1 MSDYRDR
8 YLTHP
13 EPVEIF
19 QDAEDT
25 RKVGN
30 SHNQYQCID
39 CHDFTGG
46 PLAAFEHHRQ
56 HHHRIQIVALKQLA
70 RFGCCAMHDPAP
82 DDLLI
87 EDGADFHVGFPERTT
102 E

>member
-1 MSDYRDR
+1 
-8 YLTHP
+8 
-13 EPVEIF
+13 
-19 QDAEDT
+19 
-25 RKVGN
+25 
-30 SHNQYQCID
+30 
-39 CHDFTGG
+39 
-46 PLAAFEHHRQ
+46 
-56 HHHRIQIVALKQLA
+56 LKQLA